1 MSDQP
6 LSRSRPKRKSAAATA
21 EKIQASL
28 KEESKRVTEEAIA
41 AEAPAPKKAK
51 SEGKKPAPK
60 VKAEKKAAPKKSA
73 GKATAPIDL
82 DAEFLDRDDDLDA
95 EPTAEEVEHARQQEL
110 FRQVQKKMGKAPA
123 PSKSAGK
130 APAAAAA
137 AAPAAPSADD
147 DVLLGHFVSR
157 MVGMQYHGGNGVRYN
172 KELLHLRRDPHNR
185 FDPNAIALRTIPG
198 GAMVGH
204 MQRLDA
210 LAVARV
216 ADDASMKVTLI
227 AQIESNPHAAYKIP
241 LRVSFFG
248 KAADA
253 SRVAAHLAYCEMS
266 RNING
271 RAQMG
276 GGITLIEPKR
286 RGPGS
291 RGGRGGGRGRG
302 RGRGSGAAS
311 SSSAAPP
318 LEHEAAA
325 AAAAADDDDE
335 VEFSHE
341 RTWEEK
347 DAELRKHAIVLD

>member
-1 MSDQP
+1 
-6 LSRSRPKRKSAAATA
+6 
-21 EKIQASL
+21 
-28 KEESKRVTEEAIA
+28 
-41 AEAPAPKKAK
+41 
-51 SEGKKPAPK
+51 
-60 VKAEKKAAPKKSA
+60 
-73 GKATAPIDL
+73 
-82 DAEFLDRDDDLDA
+82 
-95 EPTAEEVEHARQQEL
+95 
-110 FRQVQKKMGKAPA
+110 
-123 PSKSAGK
+123 
-130 APAAAAA
+130 
-137 AAPAAPSADD
+137 
-147 DVLLGHFVSR
+147 
-157 MVGMQYHGGNGVRYN
+157 MQYHGGNGVRYN

-248 KAADA
+248 RAADA

-311 SSSAAPP
+311 SSAAPP
-318 LEHEAAA
+318 LEHEVAAA
-325 AAAAADDDDE
+325 AAAAADDDDDE

>member
-1 MSDQP
+1 MSDEP

-28 KEESKRVTEEAIA
+28 KEEAKRVTEEAIA
-41 AEAPAPKKAK
+41 SEPPAPKKAK

-82 DAEFLDRDDDLDA
+82 DAEFLDRDDDLA
-95 EPTAEEVEHARQQEL
+95 APAP
-110 FRQVQKKMGKAPA
+110 KSSGKAPA
-123 PSKSAGK
+123 SKSAGK
-130 APAAAAA
+130 APA

-248 KAADA
+248 RAADA

-302 RGRGSGAAS
+302 RRRGGGAAA

-318 LEHEAAA
+318 LEHEVAAA

>member
-28 KEESKRVTEEAIA
+28 KEESAKIVQEAVA

-51 SEGKKPAPK
+51 SEGKKPALK

-82 DAEFLDRDDDLDA
+82 DAEFLDRDDDLA
-95 EPTAEEVEHARQQEL
+95 APAP
-110 FRQVQKKMGKAPA
+110 KSSGKAPA
-123 PSKSAGK
+123 SKSAGK

-137 AAPAAPSADD
+137 PAPSADE

-248 KAADA
+248 RAADA

-302 RGRGSGAAS
+302 RGRGGGASS

-318 LEHEAAA
+318 LEHEVAAA
-325 AAAAADDDDE
+325 AAAAAAADDDDDE

-347 DAELRKHAIVLD
+347 DAELREHAIVLD